1 MRCTPPCGFTL
12 IEAMLTLAVLAV
24 LTVSAT
30 PALLAT
36 LDRQRLRGA
45 AENLR
50 GDLMLARSESLR
62 LNLPVSVSFQ
72 IDAANGRWCY
82 ALNDAGPCDCRA
94 AGACRVTGSPA
105 LAASDARFARVRL
118 ATNLRLDT
126 ATFQPARGT
135 VNAGTVTL
143 TAGTQT
149 VDVVLSTLGRVRL
162 CSDRMGG
169 YPPC

>member
-1 MRCTPPCGFTL
+1 MRCTSGYTL
-12 IEAMLTLAVLAV
+12 VEALLTLAVLAI

-36 LDRQRLRGA
+36 LDRQRLRGV
-45 AENLR
+45 AENLHS
-50 GDLMLARSESLR
+50 DLMLARSESLR
-62 LNLPVSVSFQ
+62 LNMPVSLSFQ
-72 IDAANGRWCY
+72 IEAANGRWCY
-82 ALNDAGPCDCRA
+82 ALNDAGPCDCRVDD
-94 AGACRVTGSPA
+94 ACRVTGSPA
-105 LAASDARFARVRL
+105 LAASDARYTRVRL
-118 ATNLRLDT
+118 ATNLQQRT

-143 TAGTQT
+143 TAGTQA

-162 CSDRMGG
+162 CSDQLGG